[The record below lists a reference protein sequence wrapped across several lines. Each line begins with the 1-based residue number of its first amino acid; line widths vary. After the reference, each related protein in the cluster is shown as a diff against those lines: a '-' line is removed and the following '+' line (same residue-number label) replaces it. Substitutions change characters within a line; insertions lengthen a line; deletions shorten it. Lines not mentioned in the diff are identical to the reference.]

1 MEWFESLST
10 LYSKT
15 NKWRNS
21 AKLIA
26 NAKPISCIKL
36 SWICVGIFLSVLKD
50 DPLRQPYRGAG

>member
-26 NAKPISCIKL
+26 NAKPISCIKYL
-36 SWICVGIFLSVLKD
+36 GFVSAFFSVFLKTI
-50 DPLRQPYRGAG
+50 P